1 VAQTTDSGST
11 TAASILVWS
20 AKWTPVELEPTF
32 LPTYS
37 NKLFPFFKSTWGR
50 KALSNKVGP
59 LWRNPNIKDMKVAM
73 EIRGYYYDHLVP
85 RNRVFYYGSRG
96 RLQQR
101 PWYSFHVG
109 CKTLCSCVIW
119 P

>member
-1 VAQTTDSGST
+1 
-11 TAASILVWS
+11 
-20 AKWTPVELEPTF
+20 
-32 LPTYS
+32 
-37 NKLFPFFKSTWGR
+37 
-50 KALSNKVGP
+50 VGP

-85 RNRVFYYGSRG
+85 RNRVFYCGSRG